1 MPQTKYLEEL
11 PTLDVIKSDSSKRY
25 REEGVLF
32 TGTPRMHPY
41 DHNKIILLQSPFTA
55 EAVFYEFKVADIL
68 YVEELPSLVTEKGE
82 TVKMVNFW
90 IRRGALA
97 LRFQAFFVGG
107 VSG

>member
-11 PTLDVIKSDSSKRY
+11 PTLDVIKFDPSRRY
-25 REEGVLF
+25 REEGVLY
-32 TGTPRMHPY
+32 TGTPRKHPY

-55 EAVFYEFKVADIL
+55 EAVFFEFKVADIL
-68 YVEELPSLVTEKGE
+68 YMEELPSIVTEQGE
-82 TVKMVNFW
+82 TIQMVNFW
-90 IRRGALA
+90 IKKGALA